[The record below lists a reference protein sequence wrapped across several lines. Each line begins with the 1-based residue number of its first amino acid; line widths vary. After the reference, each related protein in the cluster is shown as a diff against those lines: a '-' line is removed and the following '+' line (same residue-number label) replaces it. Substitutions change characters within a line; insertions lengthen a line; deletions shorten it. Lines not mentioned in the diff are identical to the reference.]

1 MVLGILFS
9 NYVWFLARWLVVLL
23 EVSGKSL
30 KSFGNHLLAQR
41 TKIPR
46 STSFA
51 YILILVEIRVIYV

>member
-1 MVLGILFS
+1 MILGVLFN
-9 NYVWFLARWLVVLL
+9 NYVWFLARWFLVLL
-23 EVSGKSL
+23 VVSGKSL
-30 KSFGNHLLAQR
+30 ISFGNHLLAQR

>member
-9 NYVWFLARWLVVLL
+9 NYVWFLARWLLVLL

-30 KSFGNHLLAQR
+30 KSFGNHLLAQG
-41 TKIPR
+41 TKIPG

>member
-1 MVLGILFS
+1 MILGVLFS
-9 NYVWFLARWLVVLL
+9 NYVWFLARWLLVLL

-30 KSFGNHLLAQR
+30 KSFGNHLLDQR

-51 YILILVEIRVIYV
+51 YIFILVEIRVIYV